1 MKKNITKP
9 AALPATATNDGIFGV
24 HNVAEIRPS
33 PDNRKRF
40 NQLALQE
47 LAASIK
53 SIGVAQPILIRPI
66 TPTADSPERYEIVAG
81 ERRWRASIIAG
92 IKVIPAMVREMSD
105 RDAAMIR
112 ILENLQRE
120 DPHPLEEAMGYEQL
134 MLQFGY
140 NADQVAEE
148 IKKSRSYVYGRLKL
162 CALTNEV
169 RELFLDN
176 KISASTALLIAR
188 IPVPTLQEKALDE
201 IINPKNAYPAG
212 EPLSYRRAVE
222 HIQNRYMLDLAT
234 AVFPVGDGKLLAAA
248 GACTKCPKRTGNQ
261 PEIFSDIKSADVCTD
276 PDCFGEKKAAHFAK
290 VVVTANKK
298 GVPVL
303 EGADAKKAL
312 PNTWQR
318 DSELVRGDQTIWT
331 FDRNAPSTKNSGTVN
346 DFLDE
351 RTLPP
356 VANYFKNDD
365 GTVTAFYD
373 RQAVQQALEKVGAC
387 ETVEQHAE
395 RMSLIVNAPKSEA
408 QIAKDVA
415 ETELKEARLKLL
427 KEENAFRLS
436 LYKRFRDRAANGLSL
451 DSLREFVKL
460 ILLDNNDYS
469 LPSDIL
475 DVYGEA
481 NHSDEEVC
489 AYIDKASL
497 QEVQLIL
504 VDLVLGEC
512 LQVDSW
518 DLEDGRIQSDDRF
531 ETLSRMARIE
541 GIDPGI
547 VREQLYPLP
556 IVTSALQYDDLVTL
570 IRISP
575 ERINELAKAVIA
587 DASRFDLID
596 ALERAAKGAGF
607 VYAAGG
613 FIKAD
618 TDGEHAPEA
627 AVAVP
632 DTAPV
637 EQGNEPPHEVV
648 TPISSPRVKVKAKI
662 KTKTAVM
669 APVEAWPFP
678 RSPET
683 AIDNHDDTPPAE
695 IELTPKAEVSEPIVT
710 EEIV

>member
-1 MKKNITKP
+1 MKKNATKP
-9 AALPATATNDGIFGV
+9 AAVIATAANDGVFGI
-24 HNVAEIRPS
+24 HRINEIRPS

-40 NQLALQE
+40 NQLALKE
-47 LAASIK
+47 LADSIK
-53 SIGVAQPILIRPI
+53 SIGVAQPILIRPVA
-66 TPTADSPERYEIVAG
+66 PTADAPERYEIVAG

-92 IKVIPAMVREMSD
+92 IEVIPAMVREMSD
-105 RDAAMIR
+105 REAAMIR

-120 DPHPLEEAMGYEQL
+120 DPHPLEEAIGYEQL

-140 NADQVAEE
+140 NADQVADE

-162 CALTNEV
+162 CALTNDV

-188 IPVPTLQEKALDE
+188 IPVPALQAKALDE
-201 IINPKNAYPAG
+201 VINPKNAYPAG

-222 HIQNRYMLDLAT
+222 HIQSRYMLDLTT
-234 AVFPVGDGKLLAAA
+234 AVFPVSDGKLLAAA

-261 PEIFSDIKSADVCTD
+261 PEVFSDIKSADVCTD

-303 EGADAKKAL
+303 EGAEGKIAL
-312 PNTWQR
+312 QNTWQR
-318 DSELVRGDQTIWT
+318 DSELVRGDQAIWS
-331 FDRNAPSTKNSGTVN
+331 FERNAPSTKNNGSVI

-365 GTVTAFYD
+365 GTVIAFYD
-373 RQAVQQALEKVGAC
+373 RQAIQQALEKVGAC
-387 ETVEQHAE
+387 ETVEQHSE
-395 RMSLIVNAPKSEA
+395 RMSLIVNAPKTEA
-408 QIAKDVA
+408 QIAKDIA

-481 NHSDEEVC
+481 NHSDDDVC
-489 AYIDKASL
+489 AYIDNASL

-518 DLEDGRIQSDDRF
+518 DLDNGQIQSDDRF

-541 GIDPGI
+541 GIDPAT
-547 VREQLYPLP
+547 VREQLYPSP
-556 IVTSALQYDDLVTL
+556 IVTSGMQYDDLVKF

-596 ALERAAKGAGF
+596 ALERAAKSAGF

-613 FIKAD
+613 FIIAG
-618 TDGEHAPEA
+618 TDGEHTPAA
-627 AVAVP
+627 AVAAAETVP
-632 DTAPV
+632 V
-637 EQGNEPPHEVV
+637 GQRNEQSQKVV
-648 TPISSPRVKVKAKI
+648 KTINSTKGKA
-662 KTKTAVM
+662 KTAVM

-678 RSPET
+678 RSPEI
-683 AIDNHDDTPPAE
+683 AIDSHDDTLPAE
-695 IELTPKAEVSEPIVT
+695 IEVTPAAEVSEPLVT

>member
-1 MKKNITKP
+1 MKKNTTKP
-9 AALPATATNDGIFGV
+9 AVVTTTAANDGVFGIHRV
-24 HNVAEIRPS
+24 NEIRPS

-40 NQLALQE
+40 NQVALNE
-47 LAASIK
+47 LAESIK
-53 SIGVAQPILIRPI
+53 SMGVAQPILIRPVA
-66 TPTADSPERYEIVAG
+66 PTADAPERYEIVAG

-92 IKVIPAMVREMSD
+92 IEVVPAMVREMSD

-112 ILENLQRE
+112 LLENLQRE
-120 DPHPLEEAMGYEQL
+120 DPHPLEEAIGYEQL
-134 MLQFGY
+134 MLQFGLT
-140 NADQVAEE
+140 ADQVADE

-162 CALTNEV
+162 CALTNDV

-188 IPVPTLQEKALDE
+188 IPVPALQAKALDE
-201 IINPKNAYPAG
+201 VINPKNAYPAG

-222 HIQNRYMLDLAT
+222 HIQNRYMLDLTT
-234 AVFPVGDGKLLAAA
+234 AVFPVSDGKLLAAA

-303 EGADAKKAL
+303 EGAEAKKAL

-331 FDRNAPSTKNSGTVN
+331 FDRNAPSTKNNGSVI

-351 RTLPP
+351 RSLPP
-356 VANYFKNDD
+356 VANYFKNED
-365 GTVTAFYD
+365 GSVIAFYD

-408 QIAKDVA
+408 QIAKDIA

-436 LYKRFRDRAANGLSL
+436 LYKKFRDRAANGLSL

-469 LPSDIL
+469 LPSDVL
-475 DVYGEA
+475 DVYGDA
-481 NHSDEEVC
+481 NHSDDDVC

-512 LQVDSW
+512 LQVESW
-518 DLEDGRIQSDDRF
+518 ELEDGGIRSDDRF

-541 GIDPGI
+541 GIDPGT
-547 VREQLYPLP
+547 VREQLYPSP
-556 IVTSALQYDDLVTL
+556 IVTSAMQYDDLVKF

-596 ALERAAKGAGF
+596 ALERAAKAAGF

-613 FIKAD
+613 FITASA
-618 TDGEHAPEA
+618 GEQAPETVG
-627 AVAVP
+627 VAP
-632 DTAPV
+632 EPAPAEEV
-637 EQGNEPPHEVV
+637 REQQKK
-648 TPISSPRVKVKAKI
+648 IVKTVNATKG
-662 KTKTAVM
+662 KTKAQTAVV

-678 RSPET
+678 KSPE
-683 AIDNHDDTPPAE
+683 AAFDNHNLPAA
-695 IELTPKAEVSEPIVT
+695 IEAMPAAEVAEPLLP
-710 EEIV
+710 EEVA